1 MHIRTRM
8 MLTATVLVTSGLL
21 VLTVK
26 GHVQAAAGTD
36 AGLHAKSS
44 KSTASRAASKPA
56 TQSSYQDS
64 KRNPLIV
71 EAMAEGVAKGIPGI
85 LLQTYKDGVVQHY
98 TAGKVSIYADRSMQ
112 SNFHFRIGSVT
123 KTFVS
128 VTMLQLVGEGKVSL
142 NDTVDKWLPGV
153 VQGNGYDGQQITIR
167 QLLNHT
173 SGIASYT
180 DELFMQK
187 VYENRFKSFT
197 SEELVQEGL
206 RQKPLFTPGTQ
217 ASYSNTNYIV
227 AAMIIEK
234 VTGDTYAKQIEER
247 IIKPLKL
254 KNTSIPGTSTKLPKP
269 HARGYYQLKSGG
281 PLQDFTE
288 LNATSAHASGGMI
301 STADDLNRFIS
312 ALLSGKLLKPEQ
324 MKQLLDTVEFQDQSK
339 YGLGLL
345 QVTLPNGMQLWG
357 HTGGIHGFKTF
368 TFATMDGKHV
378 ATMSMN
384 YHGKDLE
391 NVITE
396 MIVNVYDAEFTLT
409 PSG

>member
-1 MHIRTRM
+1 M
-8 MLTATVLVTSGLL
+8 
-21 VLTVK
+21 
-26 GHVQAAAGTD
+26 
-36 AGLHAKSS
+36 
-44 KSTASRAASKPA
+44 
-56 TQSSYQDS
+56 
-64 KRNPLIV
+64 
-71 EAMAEGVAKGIPGI
+71 EEGVDKGIPGI
-85 LLQTYKDGVVQHY
+85 LLQTRKDGVVQHY
-98 TAGKVSIYADRSMQ
+98 TAGKASIYADRSMQ

-142 NDTVDKWLPGV
+142 NDTVDKWLPGL
-153 VQGNGYDGQQITIR
+153 VQGNGYDGKQITIR

-180 DELFMQK
+180 DETFMKK
-187 VYENRFKSFT
+187 VYENRFKSYT

-206 RQKPLFTPGTQ
+206 RQKPLFTPGNQ
-217 ASYSNTNYIV
+217 ASYSNTNYIL

-234 VTGDTYAKQIEER
+234 VTGDTYGKQIEER

-254 KNTSIPGTSTKLPKP
+254 NNTIIPGNTMNLPEP
-269 HARGYYQLKSGG
+269 HARGYYQFKSGG
-281 PLQDFTE
+281 SLQDFTE

-324 MKQLLDTVEFQDQSK
+324 MKQLIDTVEFQDQSK

-345 QVTLPNGMQLWG
+345 QVTLPNGVQLWG
-357 HTGGIHGFKTF
+357 HTGGVHGFKTF
-368 TFATMDGKHV
+368 TFATSDGKHA

-396 MIVNVYDAEFTLT
+396 LIVNVYAAEFQ
-409 PSG
+409 PSV

>member
-1 MHIRTRM
+1 MYIRTRM
-8 MLTATVLVTSGLL
+8 MLTLTVLVTSALL
-21 VLTVK
+21 VSTGKGLAQATV
-26 GHVQAAAGTD
+26 GAEASV
-36 AGLHAKSS
+36 HAKSS
-44 KSTASRAASKPA
+44 KSTV
-56 TQSSYQDS
+56 QSSHQDS
-64 KRNPLIV
+64 KKNFFIV
-71 EAMAEGVAKGIPGI
+71 EAMEEGVAKGIPGI
-85 LLQTYKDGVVQHY
+85 LLQTRKDGVVQHY
-98 TAGKVSIYADRSMQ
+98 TAGKASIYAERSMQ

-142 NDTVDKWLPGV
+142 NDTVDKWLPGL

-180 DELFMQK
+180 DDVFLQK
-187 VYENRFKSFT
+187 VYENRFKSFS

-217 ASYSNTNYIV
+217 ASYSNTNYII

-254 KNTSIPGTSTKLPKP
+254 NNTFIPGTSTKLPKP
-269 HARGYYQLKSGG
+269 HARGYYQLKLGG

-312 ALLSGKLLKPEQ
+312 ALLSGKLLKHEQ

-345 QVTLPNGMQLWG
+345 QVTLSNGVQLWG
-357 HTGGIHGFKTF
+357 HTGGVHGFKTF
-368 TFATMDGKHV
+368 TFATSDGKHA
-378 ATMSMN
+378 ATLSMN

-391 NVITE
+391 NIIFE
-396 MIVNVYDAEFTLT
+396 MIMKVYEAEF
-409 PSG
+409 PASV

>member
-1 MHIRTRM
+1 MPIRTRI
-8 MLTATVLVTSGLL
+8 MLTVTLLMTSTLLISTTDGMIQAT
-21 VLTVK
+21 
-26 GHVQAAAGTD
+26 AGT
-36 AGLHAKSS
+36 GKNSREKSS
-44 KSTASRAASKPA
+44 EVTASNAVSKKLEQGTHQASI
-56 TQSSYQDS
+56 
-64 KRNPLIV
+64 RNHVIV
-71 EAMAEGVAKGIPGI
+71 KAMEEGVAKGIPGM
-85 LLQTYKDGVVQHY
+85 LLQTRKDGVVQHY
-98 TAGKVSIYADRSMQ
+98 TAGKASIYADRSMQ

-128 VTMLQLVGEGKVSL
+128 VTMLQLVSEGKVSL
-142 NDTVDKWLPGV
+142 NDTVDKWLPGI

-180 DELFMQK
+180 DEHFMKK
-187 VYENRFKSFT
+187 VYENRFKSYT

-206 RQKPLFTPGTQ
+206 RQTPLFTPGTQ
-217 ASYSNTNYIV
+217 ASYSNTNYV
-227 AAMIIEK
+227 LAAMIIEK

-254 KNTSIPGTSTKLPKP
+254 NNTFIPGNSTNLPEP
-269 HARGYYQLKSGG
+269 HARGYYQFKSGG

-288 LNATSAHASGGMI
+288 LNTTSAHASGGMI

-312 ALLSGKLLKPEQ
+312 ALLTGKLLKPEQ

-345 QVTLPNGMQLWG
+345 QVTLPNGVQLWG
-357 HTGGIHGFKTF
+357 HTGGVHGFKTF
-368 TFATMDGKHV
+368 TFATLDGKHA

-391 NVITE
+391 NAITE
-396 MIVNVYDAEFTLT
+396 LIVNVYDAEFK
-409 PSG
+409 PSD